1 MENNLFALS
10 SAQPLLVTVTD
21 LKREL
26 ESLHYMEHKRLAI
39 QGQITAVRYM
49 RRPKSTQ
56 CLEREEV
63 FKICS
68 RLFFNTE
75 HQSSLMSESVLQQV
89 PRVDAD
95 ERERSVPEAQTA
107 PAAAEQTPEASL
119 ASESPNRRKRRM
131 KTRYGLTPEIIAH
144 LCCNKE
150 NVSS

>member
-68 RLFFNTE
+68 RLLFNTE
-75 HQSSLMSESVLQQV
+75 HQSSLMSQVSYSRCHVLMLMNVNAVCQRHKLLRQQLSRHQRPV
-89 PRVDAD
+89 
-95 ERERSVPEAQTA
+95 
-107 PAAAEQTPEASL
+107 
-119 ASESPNRRKRRM
+119 
-131 KTRYGLTPEIIAH
+131 
-144 LCCNKE
+144 
-150 NVSS
+150 